1 LGYNLVD
8 NVFNFGGGDDNNNN
22 NTSDNNDDGGS
33 LLDNIVN
40 GAKDVVDGVTDK
52 VEDWA
57 NDIGN
62 EIADRLAEELGVSEW
77 YSVHVMTACQGD
89 FTPNATAPDAGY
101 NTTNCTGSA
110 LGYNI
115 NITALID
122 HDLNIGPAHINLADI
137 GFPDA
142 VQYAINLAN
151 DAIKAGAI
159 LYVLS
164 VAFTGLGMLLSAA
177 TFSFDRNYQP
187 LRRLATVNL
196 IVAVLAIIILLA
208 ASLAVTIGARK
219 AVDKINE
226 EGAKYGLTAERG
238 TGFMALTWVAFAF
251 SATAGVFYVVDLA
264 RAIRGRK

>member
-22 NTSDNNDDGGS
+22 NSSDNNDDGGS

-110 LGYNI
+110 LGCKSLDVGRHRPPIVNCK
-115 NITALID
+115 D
-122 HDLNIGPAHINLADI
+122 RPADQTTPYRQHQHHSAD
-137 GFPDA
+137 
-142 VQYAINLAN
+142 
-151 DAIKAGAI
+151 
-159 LYVLS
+159 
-164 VAFTGLGMLLSAA
+164 
-177 TFSFDRNYQP
+177 
-187 LRRLATVNL
+187 
-196 IVAVLAIIILLA
+196 
-208 ASLAVTIGARK
+208 
-219 AVDKINE
+219 
-226 EGAKYGLTAERG
+226 
-238 TGFMALTWVAFAF
+238 
-251 SATAGVFYVVDLA
+251 
-264 RAIRGRK
+264 